1 MVKDSRALQQLP
13 SEDLE
18 EFNAP
23 PSKGLNL
30 RPFLRTLQRQA
41 LLVTGVAGVVMVASL
56 LTGGKE
62 PPIYEGSF
70 RLLVEPVTSEAK
82 MSEPTTLTRSGGG
95 LPDDRVFSLD
105 YPTQLQILQSPGML
119 SAIAEQV
126 QTQNPKFSLNQLKE
140 GLTVQRIGEDS
151 FTKTKIIEVI
161 YKGENPKEVDLVLRK
176 TAEKYLKYSLDER
189 KTRISEGIKFIED
202 QLPELQNRVNQ
213 FQGQLQVLQQRYT
226 LIDPKAQGSELFEQ
240 VRKIADEQL
249 ESQRQLQEHKILYA
263 NLQKQLELTPDQAL
277 AASALSQDPN
287 RVALLQKLQEVES
300 QIATE
305 AVRFTNNSPNIQALQ
320 EKRQNLLTLMN
331 QETQRILG
339 RNATSKASNPQV
351 LSFQNSVR
359 VGLIDE
365 LVKTANQIQVLEART
380 RALAETRNA
389 FERQAQQFPIIAR
402 QYNDIDRKLEIT
414 NQTLNQ
420 LLTQRETLR
429 VEAAQK
435 NVPWE
440 LISEP
445 QIERDAAG
453 NPVAA
458 PQSNR
463 KKLMMG
469 VGMGVALGVL
479 AAILLERF
487 RNIFYTVE
495 DIKDAIELPLLGVIP
510 LDQKKEKTPKSM
522 ALLKWMSKI
531 DDSNQNTSAFVEAF
545 DSLYANLRFLYSAP
559 PVRSL
564 AVCSALAG
572 DGKSK
577 IALHLAI
584 AAAEAGQR
592 VLLVDANLRC
602 PQLHLLLDLP
612 NHRGLCDLLNHK
624 LSPNVF
630 IERYASGAL
639 ARSHQTDNL
648 FVLTAG
654 QPLPDSPKQLG
665 SPGMQHLADELQSN
679 FDLVIYDT
687 PNLLSF
693 MDASF
698 ITTHTDGI
706 LLVVG
711 VKQTKKSAVM
721 QAISQINTFRLP
733 TLGVVAN
740 YGNQK
745 LAGASS
751 DRHQPLPKLSEKMP
765 LNSHQPSLPEMNSK
779 SI

>member
-23 PSKGLNL
+23 PSKGFNL
-30 RPFLRTLQRQA
+30 RPFVRTLQRQA
-41 LLVTGVAGVVMVASL
+41 LLVTGVAGVVMFASL
-56 LTGGKE
+56 VSGGKE
-62 PPIYEGSF
+62 TPTYEGSF
-70 RLLVEPVTSEAK
+70 RLLVEPITSEAK
-82 MSEPTTLTRSGGG
+82 MAEPTSLTRSGGG
-95 LPDDRVFSLD
+95 LPDERVFSLD
-105 YPTQLQILQSPGML
+105 YPTQLEILQSPTML
-119 SAIAEQV
+119 SAITEQV
-126 QTQNPKFSLNQLKE
+126 KTLHPKFSFNQLKQ
-140 GLTVQRIGEDS
+140 GLIVQRIGQDS
-151 FTKTKIIEVI
+151 FTKTKIIEVK
-161 YKGENPKEVDLVLRK
+161 YTGENPQQVEAVLKK

-189 KTRISEGIKFIED
+189 KTRISEGIKFIDD
-202 QLPELQNRVNQ
+202 QMPELQNRVNQ
-213 FQGQLQVLQQRYT
+213 FQAQLQVLQQRYN
-226 LIDPKAQGSELFEQ
+226 LIDPKAQGSDLFDR
-240 VRKIADEQL
+240 VRKIADDQL
-249 ESQRQLQEHKILYA
+249 ETQRQLQEQKILYV
-263 NLQKQLELTPDQAL
+263 NLQRQLELTPDEAL

-287 RVALLQKLQEVES
+287 RTSLLQKLQEVET

-305 AVRFTNNSPNIQALQ
+305 AVRFTANSPNIQALQ

-331 QETQRILG
+331 QETRRILG
-339 RNATSKASNPQV
+339 GNATSKITKPQV

-380 RALAETRNA
+380 RALAETRNT
-389 FERQAQQFPIIAR
+389 FERQAQQFPLIAR

-445 QIERDAAG
+445 QIERDAGG
-453 NPVAA
+453 NPVATT
-458 PQSNR
+458 QSNK

-469 VGMGVALGVL
+469 VGGGIFLGLL
-479 AAILLERF
+479 AAILLEKI
-487 RNIFYTVE
+487 RNIFYSVE
-495 DIKDAIELPLLGVIP
+495 DIKDGIEVPLLGVIP
-510 LDQKKEKTPKSM
+510 IDKKKEKLPKSM
-522 ALLKWMSKI
+522 ALLKWMPKI
-531 DDSNQNTSAFVEAF
+531 QDRHQNTSSFVEAF
-545 DSLYANLRFLYSAP
+545 DALYANVRFLYSAP

-564 AVCSALAG
+564 AVCSAMAG
-572 DGKSK
+572 DGKST

-592 VLLVDANLRC
+592 VLLVDANLRS
-602 PQLHLLLDLP
+602 PQLHLWLDLP
-612 NHRGLCDLLNHK
+612 NHRGLCDLLRHK

-630 IERYASGAL
+630 IER
-639 ARSHQTDNL
+639 SHQTENL

-665 SPGMQHLADELQSN
+665 SPGMQHLVDELQSN
-679 FDLVIYDT
+679 FDLVLYDT
-687 PNLLSF
+687 PNLVTF

-698 ITTHTDGI
+698 IATHTDGI
-706 LLVVG
+706 LLVVS

-721 QAISQINTFRLP
+721 QAISQLNAFRLP

-740 YGNQK
+740 YGKPNST
-745 LAGASS
+745 AASS
-751 DRHQPLPKLSEKMP
+751 DEKQLTSHLSEKLA
-765 LNSHQPSLPEMNSK
+765 LNSLNPSHPEMNSK
-779 SI
+779 SM

>member
-30 RPFLRTLQRQA
+30 RPFIRTLQRQA
-41 LLVTGVAGVVMVASL
+41 FLVTGIAGVVMFASL
-56 LTGGKE
+56 NSGGKE
-62 PPIYEGSF
+62 PPTYEGSF
-70 RLLVEPVTSEAK
+70 RLLVEPITSEAK
-82 MSEPTTLTRSGGG
+82 MAEPTSLTRSGGG
-95 LPDDRVFSLD
+95 LPDDRAFSLD
-105 YPTQLQILQSPGML
+105 YPTQLEILQSPAML
-119 SAIAEQV
+119 SAITEQV
-126 QTQNPKFSLNQLKE
+126 KTQHPKFTSNQLKE
-140 GLTVQRIGEDS
+140 GLIVQRIGQDS
-151 FTKTKIIEVI
+151 FTKTKIIEVK
-161 YKGENPKEVDLVLRK
+161 YTGENPKEVESVLKK

-189 KTRISEGIKFIED
+189 RTRISEGIKFIDD
-202 QLPELQNRVNQ
+202 QVPELQNRVNQ
-213 FQGQLQVLQQRYT
+213 FQAQLQVLQQRYT
-226 LIDPKAQGSELFEQ
+226 LIDPKAQGSQLFDQ
-240 VRKIADEQL
+240 VRKIADD
-249 ESQRQLQEHKILYA
+249 QLQVQRDLQEQRILYA
-263 NLQKQLELTPDQAL
+263 NLQRQLELTPDEAL

-287 RVALLQKLQEVES
+287 RTSLLQKLQEVES

-305 AVRFTNNSPNIQALQ
+305 AVRFTPNSPNIQALQ
-320 EKRQNLLTLMN
+320 EKRQNLLRLMN

-339 RNATSKASNPQV
+339 QNATIKASKPQV

-365 LVKTANQIQVLEART
+365 LVKTANQIQVLEARN
-380 RALAETRNA
+380 RALVETKNA

-440 LISEP
+440 LISDP
-445 QIERDAAG
+445 QIERDADG

-469 VGMGVALGVL
+469 VGAGIFLGLL
-479 AAILLERF
+479 AAILLEKF
-487 RNIFYTVE
+487 RNMFYSVE
-495 DIKDAIELPLLGVIP
+495 DIKDAVEVPFLGAIP
-510 LDQKKEKTPKSM
+510 LDKKKEKLPKSIG
-522 ALLKWMSKI
+522 LLKWMPKSH
-531 DDSNQNTSAFVEAF
+531 DRNQDSSNFAEAF

-564 AVCSALAG
+564 AVCSAEVG
-572 DGKSK
+572 DGKSN
-577 IALHLAI
+577 IALHLAY

-602 PQLHLLLDLP
+602 PQLHIRLDLP
-612 NHRGLCDLLNHK
+612 NHRGLCDLLRHK

-630 IERYASGAL
+630 IER
-639 ARSHQTDNL
+639 SHQTENL

-654 QPLPDSPKQLG
+654 QPLPDSPKQLA
-665 SPGMQHLADELQSN
+665 SPAMQHLADELQSN

-687 PNLLSF
+687 PNLLNF
-693 MDASF
+693 VDASF
-698 ITTHTDGI
+698 ISTHTDGV
-706 LLVVG
+706 LLVVS
-711 VKQTKKSAVM
+711 VKQTKKSAAI
-721 QAISQINTFRLP
+721 QAVSQLNTFRLP
-733 TLGVVAN
+733 ILGVVAN
-740 YGNQK
+740 YGK
-745 LAGASS
+745 PKSATASFEEK
-751 DRHQPLPKLSEKMP
+751 RLIGQLSEKLT
-765 LNSHQPSLPEMNSK
+765 LNSHNPSHPEMNSK
-779 SI
+779 SM

>member
-1 MVKDSRALQQLP
+1 MVKDSRALLQQLP
-13 SEDLE
+13 SEEPE

-30 RPFLRTLQRQA
+30 RPFLRTFQRQA
-41 LLVTGVAGVVMVASL
+41 WLVTGVAGVVMFAAMLS
-56 LTGGKE
+56 GGKQ
-62 PPIYEGSF
+62 PPTYEGGF

-95 LPDDRVFSLD
+95 LPDDRIFSLD
-105 YPTQLQILQSPGML
+105 YPTQLEILQSPAML

-126 QTQNPKFSLNQLKE
+126 QTQHPKFSLNKLKK
-140 GLTVQRIGEDS
+140 GLIVQRIGQDS
-151 FTKTKIIEVI
+151 FTKTKIIEVK
-161 YKGENPKEVDLVLRK
+161 YTGENAKEVDFVLQK

-202 QLPELQNRVNQ
+202 QMPELQNRVNQ

-226 LIDPKAQGSELFEQ
+226 LIDPKAQGTELFEQ
-240 VRKIADEQL
+240 VRRIRDAQL
-249 ESQRQLQEHKILYA
+249 EAKRQLQELKILYA
-263 NLQKQLELTPDQAL
+263 TIQKQLELTPDQAM
-277 AASALSQDPN
+277 AASALSEDPN
-287 RVALLQKLQEVES
+287 RVALLQKLQEVEN

-305 AVRFTNNSPNIQALQ
+305 TVRFTSNSPNIQALQ
-320 EKRQNLLTLMN
+320 EKRQNLLALMN

-351 LSFQNSVR
+351 LSFQNKVR
-359 VGLIDE
+359 VQLIEE
-365 LVKTANQIQVLEART
+365 LVKTANQIQVLEVRD

-402 QYNDIDRKLEIT
+402 QYNDIDRKLDIT

-420 LLTQRETLR
+420 LLAQRETLR

-445 QIERDAAG
+445 QIERDTAG

-458 PQSNR
+458 PQSN
-463 KKLMMG
+463 KKQLMMG
-469 VGMGVALGVL
+469 VGGGLVLGLL
-479 AAILLERF
+479 AAILLEKL
-487 RNIFYTVE
+487 RNMFYTEE

-510 LDQKKEKTPKSM
+510 LDKKKEKTRWSM
-522 ALLKWMSKI
+522 ALLKRMPKI
-531 DDSNQNTSAFVEAF
+531 QDSHENTSAFEEAF
-545 DSLYANLRFLYSAP
+545 DSLYANVRFLYSAP

-577 IALHLAI
+577 IALHLAC
-584 AAAEAGQR
+584 AAAQAGQR
-592 VLLVDANLRC
+592 VLLVDANLRS
-602 PQLHLLLDLP
+602 PQLHLWLDLP

-630 IERYASGAL
+630 IERSQ
-639 ARSHQTDNL
+639 QTENL

-654 QPLPDSPKQLG
+654 QPLPDSAKQLG
-665 SPGMQHLADELQSN
+665 SPGMQHLTDELQSN

-687 PNLLSF
+687 PNLLTF

-698 ITTHTDGI
+698 IATHTDGI

-711 VKQTKKSAVM
+711 IQHTKKSAVM
-721 QAISQINTFRLP
+721 QAISQLNTFRLP

-740 YGNQK
+740 YSKPKSAPVSSNDQHPTSRLREK
-745 LAGASS
+745 LAFNANN
-751 DRHQPLPKLSEKMP
+751 P
-765 LNSHQPSLPEMNSK
+765 SHPEMNSK